1 MRHHRSTSLP
11 RSLIWIA
18 VFLLAPYASTLS
30 ATLVPGSAMPA
41 VGSVQVHPC
50 DVVPPQNPIL
60 TNPVR
65 AGFCHAGRN
74 ADGSPAV
81 LLGFRV
87 YIDGN
92 MVFEGALSPLGNPT
106 ADGRQYFET
115 DPFTVARG
123 NHVLTTSAVSLD
135 GESAPSAPFP
145 FVLDGVVL
153 PAAPTNPRAKK

>member
-11 RSLIWIA
+11 RSLIWTA
-18 VFLLAPYASTLS
+18 VFLLAPFASTLF
-30 ATLVPGSAMPA
+30 ATSSGHGSAMPA
-41 VGSVQVHPC
+41 AGSVQTHPC

-74 ADGSPAV
+74 ADGSPVV

-123 NHVLTTSAVSLD
+123 NHVLTTSAVSSD
-135 GESAPSAPFP
+135 GESALSAPFG
-145 FVLDGVVL
+145 FGVAGVV